1 MQETVGVYQKAS
13 DTELMTLLRRAQEEI
28 DAHSE
33 LNEVNLLLR
42 DFARELLKKRL
53 LIRAQFEGRVHAHNQ
68 RRARLAL

>member
-1 MQETVGVYQKAS
+1 MQETVGVDQKAS
-13 DTELMTLLRRAQEEI
+13 DAELITLLRRAQEEI
-28 DAHSE
+28 DAHGE

-53 LIRAQFEGRVHAHNQ
+53 LIRVQFERRVHAHYQ